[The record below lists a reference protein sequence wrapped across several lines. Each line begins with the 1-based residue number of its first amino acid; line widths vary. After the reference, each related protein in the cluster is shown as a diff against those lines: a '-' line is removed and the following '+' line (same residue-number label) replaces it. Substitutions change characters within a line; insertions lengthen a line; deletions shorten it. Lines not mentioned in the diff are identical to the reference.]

1 MFLKLKDLLD
11 EKDYKVTD
19 EEVEKAYL
27 NLGYRPDKK
36 VIKQVEEIKEK

>member
-1 MFLKLKDLLD
+1 MFVKLKDLLQ

-27 NLGYRPDKK
+27 NLGYSPNK
-36 VIKQVEEIKEK
+36 EEIHK